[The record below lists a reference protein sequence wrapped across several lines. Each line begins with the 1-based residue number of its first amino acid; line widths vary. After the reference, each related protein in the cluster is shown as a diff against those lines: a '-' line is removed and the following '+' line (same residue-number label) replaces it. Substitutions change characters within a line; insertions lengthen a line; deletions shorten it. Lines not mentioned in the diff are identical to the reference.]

1 MQHRSLYSIPT
12 DIYLVMKLCSSPARE
27 IIWAIILFLPSDLL
41 TRMVDRADKAH
52 PYLASLARIL
62 DGVYPNR
69 PPGATIVFSV
79 KEYAG

>member
-1 MQHRSLYSIPT
+1 
-12 DIYLVMKLCSSPARE
+12 
-27 IIWAIILFLPSDLL
+27 
-41 TRMVDRADKAH
+41 MVDRADKAH

-62 DGVYPNR
+62 DGVYPNG